1 MMALTVELE
10 IRPDQLNTNF
20 FFVLDDAVQGILQET
35 NVIGSYDYV
44 LGGSIMVEIT
54 EYVRSVNISRGK
66 SRATDTF
73 SPGLANVTFNNH
85 DRAFDPV
92 YSDSPLFTYI
102 KPKRAIRISFNQN
115 PMYLGVIT
123 DWNLDYQNNGDSVAS
138 AACADALSLFQT
150 QALAGGLQ
158 TEELSNVRVNKILD
172 QLTWPQYIPFYA
184 AEQNTRIVFEGSQ
197 TLGADEI
204 EEGTNALEDLQ
215 LIERSEPGKFYVDTA
230 GRPVFL
236 GRNSGRNRTGEL
248 FSDAGDGIPYS
259 SIDVQFGSE
268 YLFNETII
276 SSAITSGTAVASD
289 LQSQEEYGLSSL
301 VRTELLMSS
310 DTAAAEMAVALT
322 ARFSEPEFR
331 FSGLTVIDANPVTIA
346 DLGFIVRIK
355 FTPNGIGDAIERFA
369 EVIGVSYDLT
379 PSVSITSF
387 DFETISNTA
396 WTLSDEVFG
405 RLSAGN
411 TLAY

>member
-1 MMALTVELE
+1 
-10 IRPDQLNTNF
+10 
-20 FFVLDDAVQGILQET
+20 
-35 NVIGSYDYV
+35 
-44 LGGSIMVEIT
+44 
-54 EYVRSVNISRGK
+54 
-66 SRATDTF
+66 
-73 SPGLANVTFNNH
+73 
-85 DRAFDPV
+85 
-92 YSDSPLFTYI
+92 
-102 KPKRAIRISFNQN
+102 
-115 PMYLGVIT
+115 
-123 DWNLDYQNNGDSVAS
+123 
-138 AACADALSLFQT
+138 
-150 QALAGGLQ
+150 LQ

-204 EEGTNALEDLQ
+204 EEGTNALEYLQ

-396 WTLSDEVFG
+396 WTLSEEVFG